1 MQKFYSFIV
10 CFALA
15 FLCTVSNSSGQLVIN
30 ESFNGTTF
38 PPLGWSTN
46 YSGTSSDAENYCER
60 VTVSSNPAG
69 TPPGTHSGAGMARY
83 RCGYMTQA
91 GEIAYIASRA
101 LDFTNMPV
109 GGTTATFW
117 MYRDAVNTGFLDSVS
132 VYLNDSNL
140 IAFDAGNANVGDVQ
154 RLAIQQVAPFGFGN
168 TVPRWWNA
176 NPTCGA
182 AGWYQYQ
189 VTIPNNAFTVAS
201 QRYLIFVFTNRHTL
215 ANGGNIYIDDISI
228 NTYPKAQSFV
238 STRMSFQ
245 GTSSVPPGTTDN
257 LIYGVEVVIDGGDDV
272 TANNYYTIDSLHF
285 SYIGSTNACGDAQNA
300 KLWWTGGTD
309 VFNGIANAI
318 QVGATVPTLCATN
331 YSFIPIATFRLNNGK
346 NYFWVTYDIK
356 PAGVST
362 PGNCVD
368 GEYNF
373 IRLRKGASAVNY
385 TPNPATLGGCRP
397 IDVAYCGGATPSYST
412 GTSWLGGSYTNND
425 YVAQV
430 SLNGESGYPVINNA
444 LNCCGPNIAP
454 WWGGPAPF
462 SAHPPDYEKF
472 AAVPGKTTVLMANG
486 MTSDT
491 INLKVGTYCCLNY
504 IAAFIDFNHD
514 GDFYD
519 AGEKIAQSPAM
530 SANGTYSVAFTVP
543 VSAYIGTTTLR
554 VREVYGSIQGTNID
568 PCASAFF
575 GETEDYSI
583 TIIPSCNSWPGL
595 GYGKLWLGGFDND
608 WANPVNWCPANP
620 PLITDNALIPGSS
633 PNRPVIKE
641 GTFATAKK
649 LRIQGTDT
657 VTVNVYKTGRLTVA
671 DSLIINDPA
680 STLKVNSQFTDTA
693 RISVGNVYPTIPPYY
708 PLNAAALKQ
717 RCQIVYTGPELSS
730 YGMITGDEIDSIF
743 LLVSNFTAPNNP
755 YTNFSIRWYYTTAIF
770 SYGGTAA
777 NNALAPFAVGTTPNL
792 VYTTPS
798 LGIPSAGQ
806 YKFGLS
812 TPIPVNLAYS
822 LVIDI
827 CYDHAI
833 GGGQQ
838 TWYTNTT
845 GVRRYLQVYAE
856 VPVPNAACDFTP
868 TIRAF
873 GTANAAGVTTFNL
886 GAFLQ
891 GTLPHLSVGLAVSS
905 AVPASGIFAPGTII
919 TGIAG
924 STITISTPTIGAMTA
939 ATQVSF
945 KVNGTLKSVDGSC
958 TTTQRPNLTFKYKRK
973 YTTFMA
979 YVGGHWNNSGTFT
992 AGQSDFTFN
1001 GMNPQNIDGA
1011 NNTTF
1016 MAMTINKP
1024 APANPVRLYKDVTVT
1039 DTLHLTQGR
1048 LQLNGSPTVIR
1059 SLSLMSNT
1067 GSTAA
1072 LTRNTGVLIAESSP
1086 PNYGNFRWKIGTPA
1100 AYPTTFT
1107 FPFANSAGVYIPV
1120 DYKVNNGDAD
1130 VTMTTY
1136 STIPANTP
1144 IPTGVSDIYMNTW
1157 FAPPFTDN
1165 SPYMVDRFWQIN
1177 DAGTVTSR
1185 DLTLNWVSSE
1195 NAAAGSSPYRA
1206 QVYHPSTNW
1215 GYPFIIG
1222 QTNPTTT
1229 SVSIPA
1235 ATYSNTWAV
1244 VRELQ
1249 PLPVELLSFEAKPY
1263 KDQEVVCNW
1272 TTATELNND
1281 FFTVE
1286 RSSDGRNFEKVGTVK
1301 GAGNSTQQ
1309 HDYKFIDTKPYR
1321 GVSFY
1326 RLKQTDYNG
1335 KSETFEKVAVNLSLP
1350 ATPISVYPVPA
1361 NEYVVFSVDRNQ
1373 NLENAVLYV
1382 YDFTGRALI
1391 QKKVAELK
1399 GTGTNIFILPVN
1411 TLINGLYHFDLKV
1424 EGTSLGNGKFI
1435 VEK

>member
-554 VREVYGSIQGTNID
+554 VREVYGSTQGNNID

-595 GYGKLWLGGFDND
+595 GYGKLWLGG
-608 WANPVNWCPANP
+608 V
-620 PLITDNALIPGSS
+620 
-633 PNRPVIKE
+633 
-641 GTFATAKK
+641 
-649 LRIQGTDT
+649 
-657 VTVNVYKTGRLTVA
+657 
-671 DSLIINDPA
+671 
-680 STLKVNSQFTDTA
+680 
-693 RISVGNVYPTIPPYY
+693 
-708 PLNAAALKQ
+708 
-717 RCQIVYTGPELSS
+717 
-730 YGMITGDEIDSIF
+730 
-743 LLVSNFTAPNNP
+743 
-755 YTNFSIRWYYTTAIF
+755 
-770 SYGGTAA
+770 
-777 NNALAPFAVGTTPNL
+777 
-792 VYTTPS
+792 
-798 LGIPSAGQ
+798 
-806 YKFGLS
+806 
-812 TPIPVNLAYS
+812 
-822 LVIDI
+822 
-827 CYDHAI
+827 
-833 GGGQQ
+833 
-838 TWYTNTT
+838 
-845 GVRRYLQVYAE
+845 
-856 VPVPNAACDFTP
+856 
-868 TIRAF
+868 
-873 GTANAAGVTTFNL
+873 
-886 GAFLQ
+886 
-891 GTLPHLSVGLAVSS
+891 
-905 AVPASGIFAPGTII
+905 
-919 TGIAG
+919 
-924 STITISTPTIGAMTA
+924 
-939 ATQVSF
+939 
-945 KVNGTLKSVDGSC
+945 
-958 TTTQRPNLTFKYKRK
+958 
-973 YTTFMA
+973 
-979 YVGGHWNNSGTFT
+979 
-992 AGQSDFTFN
+992 
-1001 GMNPQNIDGA
+1001 
-1011 NNTTF
+1011 
-1016 MAMTINKP
+1016 
-1024 APANPVRLYKDVTVT
+1024 
-1039 DTLHLTQGR
+1039 
-1048 LQLNGSPTVIR
+1048 
-1059 SLSLMSNT
+1059 
-1067 GSTAA
+1067 
-1072 LTRNTGVLIAESSP
+1072 
-1086 PNYGNFRWKIGTPA
+1086 
-1100 AYPTTFT
+1100 
-1107 FPFANSAGVYIPV
+1107 
-1120 DYKVNNGDAD
+1120 
-1130 VTMTTY
+1130 
-1136 STIPANTP
+1136 
-1144 IPTGVSDIYMNTW
+1144 
-1157 FAPPFTDN
+1157 
-1165 SPYMVDRFWQIN
+1165 
-1177 DAGTVTSR
+1177 
-1185 DLTLNWVSSE
+1185 
-1195 NAAAGSSPYRA
+1195 
-1206 QVYHPSTNW
+1206 
-1215 GYPFIIG
+1215 
-1222 QTNPTTT
+1222 
-1229 SVSIPA
+1229 
-1235 ATYSNTWAV
+1235 
-1244 VRELQ
+1244 
-1249 PLPVELLSFEAKPY
+1249 
-1263 KDQEVVCNW
+1263 
-1272 TTATELNND
+1272 
-1281 FFTVE
+1281 
-1286 RSSDGRNFEKVGTVK
+1286 
-1301 GAGNSTQQ
+1301 
-1309 HDYKFIDTKPYR
+1309 
-1321 GVSFY
+1321 
-1326 RLKQTDYNG
+1326 
-1335 KSETFEKVAVNLSLP
+1335 
-1350 ATPISVYPVPA
+1350 
-1361 NEYVVFSVDRNQ
+1361 
-1373 NLENAVLYV
+1373 
-1382 YDFTGRALI
+1382 
-1391 QKKVAELK
+1391 
-1399 GTGTNIFILPVN
+1399 
-1411 TLINGLYHFDLKV
+1411 
-1424 EGTSLGNGKFI
+1424 
-1435 VEK
+1435 

>member
-10 CFALA
+10 CLALA

-38 PPLGWSTN
+38 PPLGWNTSYT
-46 YSGTSSDAENYCER
+46 GTSSDLENYCER

-91 GEIAYIASRA
+91 GEKAYIASRA

-132 VYLNDSNL
+132 VFLNDSNL
-140 IAFDAGNANVGDVQ
+140 IVYDTPGNIYGAAL

-168 TVPRWWNA
+168 VVPRWWNS
-176 NPTCGA
+176 NPVSGA

-201 QRYLIFVFTNRHTL
+201 QRYLIFVFSNRHT
-215 ANGGNIYIDDISI
+215 AATGGNIYIDDISI

-238 STRMSFQ
+238 STKMSFQ
-245 GTSSVPPGTTDN
+245 GTSAVPPGSTNN

-272 TANNYYTIDSLHF
+272 TANNYYSIDSINF

-318 QVGATVPTLCATN
+318 QVGATIPTLCATN
-331 YSFIPIATFRLNNGK
+331 YSFFPIATFRLNNGK

-356 PAGVST
+356 APGVAT
-362 PGNCVD
+362 AGNCVD
-368 GEYNF
+368 GEYNW
-373 IRLRKGASAVNY
+373 IRLKKGAVSTPY
-385 TPNPATLGGCRP
+385 TPSTGTLGGCRP
-397 IDVAYCGGATPSYST
+397 IDVAYCGGNPPSYST

-430 SLNGESGYPVINNA
+430 QLAGESGYPVINNA

-486 MTSDT
+486 MTTYT
-491 INLKVGTYCCLNY
+491 IYLKVGTWAGSNY

-514 GDFYD
+514 GVFDNF
-519 AGEKIAQSPAM
+519 APEKIAQSPSM
-530 SANGTYSVAFTVP
+530 VANATYSVSFTVP

-554 VREVYGSIQGTNID
+554 VREVYARANID
-568 PCASAFF
+568 ACSAATY
-575 GETEDYSI
+575 GETEDYSV

-608 WANPVNWCPANP
+608 WNNPVNWCPANP
-620 PLITDNALIPGSS
+620 PTISENALIPGSS
-633 PNRPVIKE
+633 PFRPVIKE
-641 GTFATAKK
+641 GTIATAKK

-657 VTVNVYKTGRLTVA
+657 VTVDVYKSGRLTVA

-680 STLKVNSQFTDTA
+680 SALKVNSQMTDTA
-693 RISVGNVYPTIPPYY
+693 RISVGNLLPTLEPYT
-708 PLNAAALKQ
+708 PLNGAALKQ
-717 RCQIVYTGPELSS
+717 RCQFVYTSGELTS

-743 LLVSNFTAPNNP
+743 LLVSNFVAPTNP
-755 YTNFSIRWYYTTAIF
+755 YTNFSIRWYYTSAGFT
-770 SYGGTAA
+770 YGGGAA
-777 NNALAPFAVGTTPNL
+777 NNALAAFAVGTTPNL
-792 VYTTPS
+792 VYSSPS
-798 LGIPSAGQ
+798 LGIPTAGQ
-806 YKFGLS
+806 YKFGLA

-827 CYDHAI
+827 CYDHAM

-838 TWYTNTT
+838 TWYTTTT
-845 GVRRYLQVYAE
+845 GFRRYLQLYADA
-856 VPVPNAACDFTP
+856 PVANAACDFTP
-868 TIRAF
+868 TMRAM
-873 GTANAAGVTTFNL
+873 GTANPAGTTTFNL
-886 GAFLQ
+886 GPFLQ
-891 GTLPHLSVGLAVSS
+891 GSLPHLSVGLAI
-905 AVPASGIFAPGTII
+905 ASISPLGVFAPGTLI

-924 STITISTPTIGAMTA
+924 STITISTPTIGNMTA
-939 ATQVSF
+939 ATQISF
-945 KVNGTLKSVDGSC
+945 KVNGTLAVHSTDGKC
-958 TTTQRPNLTFKYKRK
+958 TTTQRPNLTFKYKRT
-973 YTTFMA
+973 YSTFMA
-979 YVGGHWNNSGTFT
+979 YIGGHWNNSGTFT
-992 AGQSDFTFN
+992 AGNSDFTFN

-1016 MAMTINKP
+1016 MAMTLNKP
-1024 APANPVRLYKDVTVT
+1024 APANPVRLNRDVTVT

-1048 LQLNGSPTVIR
+1048 LQLNGNPVAMRT
-1059 SLSLMSNT
+1059 LSLMSNT
-1067 GSTAA
+1067 GSTTA
-1072 LTRNTGVLIAESSP
+1072 LTRNTGVLIAETNP
-1086 PNYGNFRWKIGTPA
+1086 PNYGLFRWKIGTPA

-1107 FPFANSAGVYIPV
+1107 FPFANAAGTYIPV
-1120 DYKVNNGDAD
+1120 DYTVNNGDAD
-1130 VTMTTY
+1130 VTLTTY
-1136 STIPANTP
+1136 TTIPANTP

-1177 DAGTVTSR
+1177 DAGTVSSR
-1185 DLTLNWVSSE
+1185 DLKLNWVPSE
-1195 NAAAGSSPYRA
+1195 NASAGSSPYRA
-1206 QVYHPSTNW
+1206 QVYSSSTNW

-1222 QTNPTTT
+1222 QTNPTAT
-1229 SVSIPA
+1229 SVQIPA
-1235 ATYSNTWAV
+1235 ASFTNTWAV

-1326 RLKQTDYNG
+1326 RLKQTDFNG

-1373 NLENAVLYV
+1373 NLENAVLYI

-1399 GTGTNIFILPVN
+1399 GTGTNIFILPVS

-1424 EGTSLGNGKFI
+1424 EGASLGNGKFI

>member
-1 MQKFYSFIV
+1 
-10 CFALA
+10 
-15 FLCTVSNSSGQLVIN
+15 
-30 ESFNGTTF
+30 
-38 PPLGWSTN
+38 
-46 YSGTSSDAENYCER
+46 
-60 VTVSSNPAG
+60 
-69 TPPGTHSGAGMARY
+69 
-83 RCGYMTQA
+83 
-91 GEIAYIASRA
+91 
-101 LDFTNMPV
+101 
-109 GGTTATFW
+109 
-117 MYRDAVNTGFLDSVS
+117 
-132 VYLNDSNL
+132 
-140 IAFDAGNANVGDVQ
+140 
-154 RLAIQQVAPFGFGN
+154 
-168 TVPRWWNA
+168 
-176 NPTCGA
+176 
-182 AGWYQYQ
+182 
-189 VTIPNNAFTVAS
+189 
-201 QRYLIFVFTNRHTL
+201 
-215 ANGGNIYIDDISI
+215 
-228 NTYPKAQSFV
+228 
-238 STRMSFQ
+238 
-245 GTSSVPPGTTDN
+245 
-257 LIYGVEVVIDGGDDV
+257 
-272 TANNYYTIDSLHF
+272 
-285 SYIGSTNACGDAQNA
+285 
-300 KLWWTGGTD
+300 
-309 VFNGIANAI
+309 
-318 QVGATVPTLCATN
+318 
-331 YSFIPIATFRLNNGK
+331 
-346 NYFWVTYDIK
+346 
-356 PAGVST
+356 
-362 PGNCVD
+362 
-368 GEYNF
+368 
-373 IRLRKGASAVNY
+373 
-385 TPNPATLGGCRP
+385 
-397 IDVAYCGGATPSYST
+397 
-412 GTSWLGGSYTNND
+412 
-425 YVAQV
+425 
-430 SLNGESGYPVINNA
+430 
-444 LNCCGPNIAP
+444 
-454 WWGGPAPF
+454 
-462 SAHPPDYEKF
+462 
-472 AAVPGKTTVLMANG
+472 
-486 MTSDT
+486 
-491 INLKVGTYCCLNY
+491 
-504 IAAFIDFNHD
+504 
-514 GDFYD
+514 
-519 AGEKIAQSPAM
+519 
-530 SANGTYSVAFTVP
+530 
-543 VSAYIGTTTLR
+543 
-554 VREVYGSIQGTNID
+554 
-568 PCASAFF
+568 
-575 GETEDYSI
+575 
-583 TIIPSCNSWPGL
+583 
-595 GYGKLWLGGFDND
+595 
-608 WANPVNWCPANP
+608 
-620 PLITDNALIPGSS
+620 
-633 PNRPVIKE
+633 
-641 GTFATAKK
+641 
-649 LRIQGTDT
+649 
-657 VTVNVYKTGRLTVA
+657 
-671 DSLIINDPA
+671 
-680 STLKVNSQFTDTA
+680 
-693 RISVGNVYPTIPPYY
+693 
-708 PLNAAALKQ
+708 
-717 RCQIVYTGPELSS
+717 
-730 YGMITGDEIDSIF
+730 
-743 LLVSNFTAPNNP
+743 
-755 YTNFSIRWYYTTAIF
+755 
-770 SYGGTAA
+770 
-777 NNALAPFAVGTTPNL
+777 
-792 VYTTPS
+792 
-798 LGIPSAGQ
+798 
-806 YKFGLS
+806 
-812 TPIPVNLAYS
+812 
-822 LVIDI
+822 
-827 CYDHAI
+827 
-833 GGGQQ
+833 
-838 TWYTNTT
+838 
-845 GVRRYLQVYAE
+845 
-856 VPVPNAACDFTP
+856 
-868 TIRAF
+868 
-873 GTANAAGVTTFNL
+873 
-886 GAFLQ
+886 
-891 GTLPHLSVGLAVSS
+891 
-905 AVPASGIFAPGTII
+905 
-919 TGIAG
+919 
-924 STITISTPTIGAMTA
+924 
-939 ATQVSF
+939 
-945 KVNGTLKSVDGSC
+945 
-958 TTTQRPNLTFKYKRK
+958 
-973 YTTFMA
+973 MA

-1016 MAMTINKP
+1016 MALTINKP

-1067 GSTAA
+1067 GSTTA

-1177 DAGTVTSR
+1177 DEGTVSSR

-1206 QVYHPSTNW
+1206 QVYNPSTNW

-1326 RLKQTDYNG
+1326 RLKQTDFNG